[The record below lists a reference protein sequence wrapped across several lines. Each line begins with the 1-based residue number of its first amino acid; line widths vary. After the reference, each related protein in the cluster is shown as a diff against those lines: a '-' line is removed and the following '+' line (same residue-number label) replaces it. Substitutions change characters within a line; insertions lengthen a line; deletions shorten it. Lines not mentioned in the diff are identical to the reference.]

1 MEQIDW
7 IGNCEKIVPTI
18 EAQTCPCCDQMV
30 KIYRRKVS
38 GVAARDL
45 IKFSRTSADGEYRHI
60 SKIQLASGGG
70 DFAKLQLWGL
80 VEEELNF
87 DTGKRTSGMWC
98 ITKKGRDFVA
108 GNVHVPKYILIYNGK
123 FLGFDGDQVTIEEC
137 LGNNFN
143 YSELMSA

>member
-1 MEQIDW
+1 MSQLDMFTQD
-7 IGNCEKIVPTI
+7 KIVPTL
-18 EAQTCPCCDQMV
+18 EPQTCPCCDQLV
-30 KIYRRKVS
+30 KVYQRKVS

-45 IKFSRTSADGEYRHI
+45 IKFSRTSTEGEYRHI

-80 VEEELNF
+80 VIEETNS

-98 ITKKGRDFVA
+98 ITDKGRKFVE
-108 GNVHVPKYILIYNGK
+108 GSVLLPKYVLIYNGR
-123 FLGFDGDQVTIEEC
+123 FLGFDGEDVTIEEC
-137 LGNNFN
+137 LGNKFN